1 MHKSC
6 DDCKSQG
13 IGRCR
18 ACHLEAVSSDDAHVS
33 RYPVTKL
40 HLDDVTDDQ
49 LLRVDVQ
56 LLTITQHNRILHST
70 DTICVSSTTLSLK
83 NHDKFKKLKRAGDA
97 NEDLAYIFQ
106 AAD

>member
-1 MHKSC
+1 
-6 DDCKSQG
+6 
-13 IGRCR
+13 
-18 ACHLEAVSSDDAHVS
+18 VSSDDAHVS

-56 LLTITQHNRILHST
+56 LLTITQHDRILHST

-83 NHDKFKKLKRAGDA
+83 NQDKFKKLKRAGDA

-106 AAD
+106 AVD